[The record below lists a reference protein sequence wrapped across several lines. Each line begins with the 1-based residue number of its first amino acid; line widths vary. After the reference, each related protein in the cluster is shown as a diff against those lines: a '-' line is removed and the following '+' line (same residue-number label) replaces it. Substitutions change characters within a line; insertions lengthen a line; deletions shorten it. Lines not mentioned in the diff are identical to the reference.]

1 MKWEGIYLLSKTL
14 VHVIKNNPLL
24 LALASKVYYYINKN
38 TKIVTGASFSFNG
51 AFLKRVSIDVA
62 GKNNKIVIEQYARIS
77 NVKIYMRGDNHTL
90 FIGSKCRIA
99 GGSFWFE
106 DEGCSIRVGEG
117 TTIESAHIAVTEPN
131 RAITVGKDCMFS
143 YDIDIR
149 SGDSHSIVDLG
160 SGKRINHAKDIAIGD
175 HVWLGAHVTILKGVS
190 IANNVVVGTGSIVVE
205 SVNEGHSIVAGAP
218 GKIVKSNIDWRRE
231 RMQ

>member
-1 MKWEGIYLLSKTL
+1 M
-14 VHVIKNNPLL
+14 
-24 LALASKVYYYINKN
+24 
-38 TKIVTGASFSFNG
+38 
-51 AFLKRVSIDVA
+51 
-62 GKNNKIVIEQYARIS
+62 
-77 NVKIYMRGDNHTL
+77 

-149 SGDSHSIVDLG
+149 SGDSHSIISLS
-160 SGKRINHAKDIAIGD
+160 SGKRINYAKNVSIGD
-175 HVWLGAHVTILKGVS
+175 HVWIGAHVVVLKGVS
-190 IANNVVVGTGSIVVE
+190 IASNVIVGTGSIVVE
-205 SVNEGHSIVAGAP
+205 SVNKEHTIVTGIP
-218 GKIVKSNIDWRRE
+218 GKIIKSNVNWLRE
-231 RMQ
+231 RI